1 MNPFTLVPRRIRLW
15 LYGVAGFSGLG
26 LGAVTA
32 YCEAVGLP
40 RPAWVVGASAA
51 LAVLS
56 APLFALA
63 ASNVAPQVTVVAD
76 PPRKVT
82 VEPLGDPIVSSEG
95 VDFPSDAK
103 AADHYDA
110 KHDVD

>member
-1 MNPFTLVPRRIRLW
+1 MNPFTLISARVRLW

-32 YCEAVGLP
+32 YCEAVGTP
-40 RPAWVVGASAA
+40 RPTWVVGASAA
-51 LAVLS
+51 LAVLA
-56 APLFALA
+56 APLFAMA

-95 VDFPSDAK
+95 VDFPSDTK